1 MSQPLVRAAR
11 LNKTFRSGATSVRA
25 VADVSLSIDSG
36 EFVAVLGRSGSGK
49 STLLHLLGLLARPD
63 SGRYELQG
71 VDVSE
76 LGDAGRASTRCALIG
91 FVFQASALL
100 PRVTAVENV
109 EMPLVYAGVRAAERR
124 RRAESALSRVGM
136 RSRADRR
143 PSEMS
148 GGEQQRVSI
157 ARAIVNEPA
166 LILADEPT
174 GALDTRSAEEILD
187 LFGDLNRD
195 GRALCVVT
203 HASEVAARARRRIVL
218 EDGAVVDGLHG
229 NSPQTMEG
237 APTCA

>member
-1 MSQPLVRAAR
+1 M
-11 LNKTFRSGATSVRA
+11 
-25 VADVSLSIDSG
+25 
-36 EFVAVLGRSGSGK
+36 
-49 STLLHLLGLLARPD
+49 
-63 SGRYELQG
+63 
-71 VDVSE
+71 
-76 LGDAGRASTRCALIG
+76 IG

-100 PRVTAVENV
+100 PRATAVENV
-109 EMPLVYAGVRAAERR
+109 AMPLVYAGVRAAERR

-136 RSRADRR
+136 RSLADRR

-174 GALDTRSAEEILD
+174 GALDTRSAEETLD

-218 EDGAVVDGLHG
+218 EDGAVVDGLHA
-229 NSPQTMEG
+229 NSPQTTEG